1 MRFTAELQLT
11 GRTTTGFEVPKQVVD
26 GLGGGKRPKVTV
38 TVNGATYRSSVAPM
52 GGSSWV
58 GVSAENR
65 ALTGAVGGR
74 TYEVVLELD
83 TAARVVEVPPELAEA
98 LAADPAAKQAWDTLS
113 YSHQRQHTLAIDGAR
128 TVETRTRRVGKTL
141 EALRSAEALRSK
153 G

>member
-1 MRFTAELQLT
+1 MPQE
-11 GRTTTGFEVPKQVVD
+11 VVD

-38 TVNGATYRSSVAPM
+38 TLNGATYRSSVAPM

-74 TYEVVLELD
+74 TYEVELELD
-83 TAARVVEVPPELAEA
+83 TAPRTVEVPAELAAA
-98 LAADPAAKQAWDTLS
+98 LAGDPAAQAAWAKLS
-113 YSHQRQHTLAIDGAR
+113 YSHQRQHALAIEGAKAA
-128 TVETRTRRVGKTL
+128 ETRARRVDKTL
-141 EALRSAEALRSK
+141 EALRSK

>member
-1 MRFTAELQLT
+1 MRFTAELQQT
-11 GRTTTGFEVPKQVVD
+11 GRTTTGFEVPQEVVD

-38 TVNGATYRSSVAPM
+38 TLNGATYRSSVAPM

-74 TYEVVLELD
+74 TYEVELELD
-83 TAARVVEVPPELAEA
+83 TAPRTVEVPAELAAA
-98 LAADPAAKQAWDTLS
+98 LAGDPAAQAAWAKLS
-113 YSHQRQHTLAIDGAR
+113 YSHQRQHALAIEGAKAA
-128 TVETRTRRVGKTL
+128 ETRARRVDKTL
-141 EALRSAEALRSK
+141 EALRSK

>member
-1 MRFTAELQLT
+1 MRFTAELQQT
-11 GRTTTGFEVPKQVVD
+11 GRTTTGFEVPREVVD

-38 TVNGATYRSSVAPM
+38 TLNGATYRSSVAPM

-74 TYEVVLELD
+74 TYEVELELD
-83 TAARVVEVPPELAEA
+83 TAPRTVEVPAELAAA
-98 LAADPAAKQAWDTLS
+98 LAGDPAAQAAWAKLS
-113 YSHQRQHTLAIDGAR
+113 YSHQRQHALAIEGAKAA
-128 TVETRTRRVGKTL
+128 ETRARRVDKTL
-141 EALRSAEALRSK
+141 EALRSK

>member
-1 MRFTAELQLT
+1 MRFSAELQQT
-11 GRTTTGFEVPKQVVD
+11 GRTTTGFEVPQEVVD

-38 TVNGATYRSSVAPM
+38 TLNGQTYRSSVAPM

-74 TYEVVLELD
+74 TYDVDLELD
-83 TAARVVEVPPELAEA
+83 SAPRVVEVPAELAAA
-98 LAADPAAKQAWDTLS
+98 LAEDSAAKAAWSGLS
-113 YSHQRQHTLAIDGAR
+113 YSHQRQHALAIEGAKAA
-128 TVETRTRRVGKTL
+128 ETRARRVEKAL
-141 EALRSAEALRSK
+141 EALRRK